1 MDSHMVK
8 NETGLLSYTIQ
19 KRKKKTKKTEWV
31 KNLYVRVDIV
41 KLLEQSSLAS
51 ILLSLDSFVF

>member
-1 MDSHMVK
+1 MVK

-19 KRKKKTKKTEWV
+19 KRKKKHTEWV

-41 KLLEQSSLAS
+41 KLLE
-51 ILLSLDSFVF
+51 

>member
-1 MDSHMVK
+1 MVK